1 MQKQRLT
8 LAVLI
13 ATIAVV
19 LSGCHPHSYR
29 FQYPRDEQAPTNAFL
44 ATTPLPNPAA
54 PEIGLFSV
62 NSNTGLTR
70 QGVVCFA
77 PTDIRQASDPIGP
90 KVWKWKFGGTVA
102 YDVIATGVIDKE
114 KFAAIQT
121 DLNSHAAGKAITLV
135 PCDILVNEVEM
146 PGTLQ
151 GAHVFQTSYYRVSGD
166 IIWTVRIVA
175 PRTLQKQIEALMGSK
190 TGLILPTKATLR
202 GVEQP
207 IAPPVT
213 IQASVAERQ
222 K

>member
-8 LAVLI
+8 LIILI

-19 LSGCHPHSYR
+19 LSGCHPRSYR
-29 FQYPRDEQAPTNAFL
+29 FQYPRDEQAPTSAFL

-62 NSNTGLTR
+62 TSNTGLTR

-90 KVWKWKFGGTVA
+90 KVWKWKVGGTSA
-102 YDVIATGVIDKE
+102 YDGIATGVIDKE

-151 GAHVFQTSYYRVSGD
+151 GAHVFQTSYYRV
-166 IIWTVRIVA
+166 
-175 PRTLQKQIEALMGSK
+175 
-190 TGLILPTKATLR
+190 
-202 GVEQP
+202 
-207 IAPPVT
+207 
-213 IQASVAERQ
+213 
-222 K
+222 